1 MELTAADVPALVRGA
16 EVLGSGGGGDARAGG
31 VLVSRLLRGGAVDLL
46 DPAAVDPDL
55 LVAAVGMVGATVV
68 FTEQLPGGG
77 EFARAL
83 AAAERWTGLRA
94 GALASI
100 EAAGLN
106 AATALVTALA
116 GAGPDG
122 ALPVVD
128 LDLCGRALPRLDQ
141 FSLAVAGSDIT
152 PLALALPGGQVV
164 VVDGGDAVTTE
175 RSVRSVLAGG
185 GGWAALAVAPRPV
198 RELLEHALAGT
209 TRRVLDVGRRL
220 LALPDAPAPAALA
233 RAADGEVLA
242 AGRVLEVVRH
252 RGAGGG
258 FGGGFGRGSLVVRD
272 RGTSTLLRLEM
283 ENEYLLALA
292 DGDLVATTPDVLAV
306 LDRRAARPVSCDR
319 VRRGDDVVVLRL
331 DAPAFWRDP
340 ARLCAVGPR
349 AFGYDVDPV
358 LVDPVSAAEA
368 HP

>member
-31 VLVSRLLRGGAVDLL
+31 VLVSRLLRGGSVDLL
-46 DPAAVDPDL
+46 DPDAADAADAADPDL
-55 LVAAVGMVGATVV
+55 LVSAVGMVGATVV

-77 EFARAL
+77 EFTRAL
-83 AAAERWTGLRA
+83 DAVQRWTGRWA
-94 GALASI
+94 GAVASI

-106 AATALVTALA
+106 AATALVTALSA
-116 GAGPDG
+116 PARP
-122 ALPVVD
+122 LPVVD

-185 GGWAALAVAPRPV
+185 GGWAAIAVGPRPL
-198 RELLEHALAGT
+198 RALRRHALAGT
-209 TRRVLDVGRRL
+209 TRRLLDVGRRL
-220 LALPDAPAPAALA
+220 LALPDAPGPAAV
-233 RAADGEVLA
+233 AAAAGGTVLA
-242 AGRVLEVVRH
+242 SGRVLEVVRH
-252 RGAGGG
+252 RGAGQ
-258 FGGGFGRGSLVVRD
+258 GGFGRGSLVVRD
-272 RGTSTLLRLEM
+272 RATSALLRLEM
-283 ENEYLLALA
+283 ENEYLLALV
-292 DGDLVATTPDVLAV
+292 DGEVVATTPDVLAV

-340 ARLCAVGPR
+340 ARLGAVGPR

-358 LVDPVSAAEA
+358 LVPASGVRA
-368 HP
+368 